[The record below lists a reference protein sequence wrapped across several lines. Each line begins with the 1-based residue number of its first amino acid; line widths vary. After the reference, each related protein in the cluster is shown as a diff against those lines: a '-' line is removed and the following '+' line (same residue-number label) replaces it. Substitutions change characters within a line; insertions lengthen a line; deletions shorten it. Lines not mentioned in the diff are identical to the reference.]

1 MAKYC
6 KAYALHVTYLD
17 CMECEDKE
25 CMYPHKRKENEWYS
39 DLIDLL
45 YFQLCVIAV
54 KGIFGL
60 YRIDELAYI
69 IIYRGNI

>member
-25 CMYPHKRKENEWYS
+25 CMRPYKRKENEWYL

-45 YFQLCVIAV
+45 SFL
-54 KGIFGL
+54 
-60 YRIDELAYI
+60 
-69 IIYRGNI
+69 